1 MSLLGTL
8 IGHARREW
16 RAAELK
22 PVLAALLVAVAAATG
37 VIGFTERIERALAAR
52 SGELI
57 GGDAL
62 LSSRLPIP
70 AEVLQSAGEAGLQTS
85 VVVAFPTVLF
95 AGDASVLVE
104 IKAVDAHYPLRGS
117 LKAAAS
123 PDAPVQVRGAPAVGE
138 VLLDPRALSALGVV
152 SGAEVEIGN
161 ARLRVAGAL
170 IEDPEGAGSFLT
182 LAPRAL
188 VQREDVE
195 RLGLLGPASRAF
207 HRLLVAGPEPAVR
220 RWADDLR
227 ATRPGLRVT
236 LASQAQQQLAEVGQQ
251 SRAFFGLAALAV
263 LWLAA
268 LAIALTARRY
278 TEARRTIVAQLRCFG
293 LSRRRILLQ
302 LGGTLGLYALPAIA
316 LGLLLGYGLQAL
328 IALGIGALF
337 QEALPQPGVQP
348 ALLGALVGVLAYLS
362 FTLPA
367 LSRLA
372 GTAPSSLLRQ
382 QEDRLSARE
391 WAAYPLSLA
400 VLTLAIWLL
409 TGEGRIGLIAFAGM
423 SGLALLVAGVLAL
436 LLKLIRRRLPGRSF
450 VLRQALRQ
458 LVARPGTTLLSAVSL
473 ALALAAVLL
482 LGAVSNDLVRQ
493 WRVGLDGDTPNRFL
507 LNIQPDQR
515 AALSTRLQAL
525 GIVEPELYPFAVGR
539 LVAIN
544 GTRPDPASISDPRAG
559 RFLDGNI
566 NLSWHQELP
575 PANRLVA
582 GEWWS
587 AGPEVSIAENWAQ
600 IFGLKV
606 GDHITVS
613 IGDRSIEARV
623 ANIRTV
629 DWDSFR
635 VNFFLLFSPE
645 ATAGLDSTYVTS
657 FRADADQARALGPVL
672 REFPNVTL
680 IDVDALLARV
690 LGVVDAVVRSL
701 SAIFWCALAAALC
714 VLLAALAVSAGARR
728 FESALWR
735 SLGASRRTLERTLW
749 LEISTIGALGGSLGG
764 LAAVLTGWAL
774 AVYVFELAYSTPW
787 WIIAAGAAIG
797 AGLSLMAGA
806 LVLRGVTA
814 TPPGQTLRSG
824 DG

>member
-8 IGHARREW
+8 LAHARREW

-70 AEVLQSAGEAGLQTS
+70 PEVVQSAQAQGLQTS
-85 VVVAFPTVLF
+85 AVVAFPTVLF
-95 AGDASVLVE
+95 AGEASVLVE
-104 IKAVDAHYPLRGS
+104 IKAVDAQYPLRGS
-117 LKAAAS
+117 LKVAERA
-123 PDAPVQVRGAPAVGE
+123 DAPAQVRAAPAVGE
-138 VLLDPRALSALGVV
+138 VLLDPRALTALGVAT
-152 SGAEVEIGN
+152 GAEVEIGN

-188 VQREDVE
+188 VQRADVE

-207 HRLLVAGPEPAVR
+207 HRLLIAGPAPVVQ
-220 RWADDLR
+220 RWAETLR
-227 ATRPGLRVT
+227 QTHPGLRLT
-236 LASQAQQQLAEVGQQ
+236 LASEAQQQLAEVGQQ

-278 TEARRTIVAQLRCFG
+278 TEARRAIVAQLRCFG

-302 LGGTLGLYALPAIA
+302 LGGTLGVYALPAIA

-328 IALGIGALF
+328 IALGVGALF
-337 QEALPQPGVQP
+337 QEALPLPGLRP

-372 GTAPSSLLRQ
+372 ATAPSMLLRQ

-391 WAAYPLSLA
+391 WAAYPLALA

-423 SGLALLVAGVLAL
+423 STLALLVAGTLWL
-436 LLKLIRRRLPGRSF
+436 LLRLVRRRLPGRSF

-493 WRVGLDGDTPNRFL
+493 WRVGLDADTPNRFL

-515 AALSTRLQAL
+515 DTLSARLQSL
-525 GIVEPELYPFAVGR
+525 GLGRPELYPFAVGR
-539 LVAIN
+539 LLAIN
-544 GTRPDPASISDPRAG
+544 GQRPDAASFPDPRAG

-566 NLSWHQELP
+566 NLSWHQDLP
-575 PANRLVA
+575 PANRLIA
-582 GEWWS
+582 GEWWRG
-587 AGPEVSIAENWAQ
+587 GPEVSIAENWAQ
-600 IFGLKV
+600 IFKLQV
-606 GDHITVS
+606 GDRITVS

-623 ANIRTV
+623 ANVRTV

-645 ATAGLDSTYVTS
+645 ATAGLESTFVTS
-657 FRADADQARALGPVL
+657 FRADATQARALGPLL
-672 REFPNVTL
+672 RDYPNVTL
-680 IDVDALLARV
+680 IDVDALLTRV

-749 LEISTIGALGGSLGG
+749 LEISVIGALGGGLGG
-764 LAAVLTGWAL
+764 LAAVVTGWAL
-774 AVYVFELAYSTPW
+774 AVRVFEIGYSMPW
-787 WIIAAGAAIG
+787 WIVAAGAGIG
-797 AGLSLMAGA
+797 ASLSLLAGA

-824 DG
+824 DW